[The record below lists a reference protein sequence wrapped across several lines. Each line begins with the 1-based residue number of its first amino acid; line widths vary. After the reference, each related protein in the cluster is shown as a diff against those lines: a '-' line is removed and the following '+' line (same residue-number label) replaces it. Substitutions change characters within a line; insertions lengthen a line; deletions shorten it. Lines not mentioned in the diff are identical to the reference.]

1 MKKILLLLLA
11 LSLQSVISAQIE
23 TPAPSPGAQL
33 IQRVGLT
40 DVSVNYSR
48 PSMRDRVIFG
58 NLVPFDRIWRTGANA
73 RTQITFSGEVSVAKE
88 ILAPGTYAIFT
99 IPQQDKWEV
108 ILYSDYQGNGAPKVL
123 DDDKVVARIIT
134 KVTQKD
140 TTVETFTIGIDN
152 ISMNSFDLG
161 ISWENSHVSVPF
173 SVPTDQAVMSS
184 INKTMAGP
192 SAADYY
198 AAATY
203 MMQDGKDI
211 EQSKMYIDKAMSMLE
226 NPGFW
231 QLRQQSLIYAAA
243 GNKKEAIEIA
253 KKSLEASIAAGNED
267 YIKMN
272 KDSLAE
278 WQ

>member
-1 MKKILLLLLA
+1 MKKTLLLLLA

-40 DVSVNYSR
+40 DVSVKYSR

-173 SVPTDQAVMSS
+173 S
-184 INKTMAGP
+184 
-192 SAADYY
+192 
-198 AAATY
+198 
-203 MMQDGKDI
+203 
-211 EQSKMYIDKAMSMLE
+211 
-226 NPGFW
+226 
-231 QLRQQSLIYAAA
+231 
-243 GNKKEAIEIA
+243 
-253 KKSLEASIAAGNED
+253 
-267 YIKMN
+267 
-272 KDSLAE
+272 
-278 WQ
+278 

>member
-1 MKKILLLLLA
+1 MKKILLLLA

-40 DVSVNYSR
+40 DVSIKYSR

-134 KVTQKD
+134 KVIQKD

-173 SVPTDQAVMSS
+173 SVPTHQAVMSL

-203 MMQDGKDI
+203 MMQGGKDI

>member
-1 MKKILLLLLA
+1 
-11 LSLQSVISAQIE
+11 
-23 TPAPSPGAQL
+23 
-33 IQRVGLT
+33 
-40 DVSVNYSR
+40 
-48 PSMRDRVIFG
+48 
-58 NLVPFDRIWRTGANA
+58 
-73 RTQITFSGEVSVAKE
+73 
-88 ILAPGTYAIFT
+88 
-99 IPQQDKWEV
+99 
-108 ILYSDYQGNGAPKVL
+108 
-123 DDDKVVARIIT
+123 
-134 KVTQKD
+134 
-140 TTVETFTIGIDN
+140 
-152 ISMNSFDLG
+152 
-161 ISWENSHVSVPF
+161 
-173 SVPTDQAVMSS
+173 
-184 INKTMAGP
+184 MAGP